1 MKNRFVRMVLGAA
14 FAVAMATGTAR
25 AQLAPNQTA
34 GYSLGKLF
42 TFTYTENFDCVDQPT
57 DDLNFNGILAQSDP
71 GEFQIPIC
79 QEGDEPT
86 RDPVGAP
93 ISTTD
98 KIYVMVPF
106 FSADG
111 DTNPNDAI
119 SCDGVLPGTL
129 CGADLGNTLIS
140 LFHMLPEGFKQT
152 PKVDVQCPAPGEAPG
167 TCTMHASRL
176 DLWPVLSALGKVSGT
191 PTNIYLPTPN
201 HSHVINVDEFQPTPV
216 WWQVVTVLV
225 YNQSDWPSADGK
237 SGISTLSALRKAQGT
252 GDASA
257 DIPSNFFLFF
267 GSHPM
272 ASMNMG
278 GH

>member
-1 MKNRFVRMVLGAA
+1 MKYRVVRVLMAAA
-14 FAVAMATGTAR
+14 FAVVAAAGMAR

-57 DDLNFNGILAQSDP
+57 DDLNFNGILAESDP

-79 QEGDEPT
+79 QVGDEPT
-86 RDPVGAP
+86 RDPTGAP

-98 KIYVMVPF
+98 KLYVIVPF

-111 DTNPNDAI
+111 DTNPADAI
-119 SCDGVLPGTL
+119 SCTGVLSGTL
-129 CGADLGNTLIS
+129 CGSDLGNTLIS
-140 LFHMLPEGFKQT
+140 LFNMIPEGFKQN

-176 DLWPVLSALGKVSGT
+176 DLWPVLSSLGKVSGT
-191 PTNIYLPTPN
+191 PANIFLPTPN
-201 HSHVINVDEFQPTPV
+201 HSHVIDTDEFQAAPQ

-237 SGISTLSALRKAQGT
+237 SGISTLAALRKAQTAGA
-252 GDASA
+252 ASA
-257 DIPSNFFLFF
+257 DVPTNFFLFF
-267 GSHPM
+267 GSKAMPGM
-272 ASMNMG
+272 KM
-278 GH
+278 